1 MFEAEAS
8 LRIELVRGLKDLS
21 IGLSKIATE
30 AVLAQKNA
38 TSVEESNSLLELL
51 AKISAEAI
59 FVEKQIKL
67 YSMSQSPIL
76 KRVR

>member
-8 LRIELVRGLKDLS
+8 LRIELMRGLKDLS
-21 IGLSKIATE
+21 IGLSKIAAE
-30 AVLAQKNA
+30 AVLAQKNS

-67 YSMSQSPIL
+67 YSMSQSPLL